1 MGENPALLGSVT
13 SPPRAVDDLPL
24 EERRE
29 GVRRSIVLSGG
40 GARGAYEA
48 GVVRFLY
55 EDLPVRLGFL
65 PRFDI
70 FSGTSVGAVHV
81 CFLAAHA
88 DGPVKGARA
97 MAEVWKRMSFSTVY
111 RFGLADA
118 FSFSRTLLGA
128 LTGSSVGADAQADRI
143 HGLLN
148 TTPLEQLV
156 VQQIPWRRLR
166 RNVRSGRVSALCI
179 AATEIASGRSVV
191 FIDNRERE
199 VPSWTHDAMHVARA
213 ARIGPEHA
221 LASAAIP
228 LLFPA
233 VRVKGTYYCDGSLRQ
248 QSPLAPALRL
258 GSNRVLVVGLRH
270 PRSPDEKLAGERVE
284 QFRSAGYLFGKLL
297 NALLIDR
304 LEFDLRQMRL
314 INRVLRAGIEEMGE
328 EYLDAANERVIKQRG
343 LGLQIVEDCFIQPSE
358 DIGSIAARHVR
369 RMRRRPGGSLIGSL
383 AFRTLTRGAP
393 SEEADLMS
401 YLLFDGAYARE
412 LMDLGH
418 SDARSMEDDLIRF
431 FTS

>member
-1 MGENPALLGSVT
+1 M
-13 SPPRAVDDLPL
+13 
-24 EERRE
+24 
-29 GVRRSIVLSGG
+29 RRSIVLSGG

-48 GVVRFLY
+48 GVLRFIY
-55 EDLPVRLGFL
+55 EDLPRRLGFL

-70 FSGTSVGAVHV
+70 FSGTSVGGVHV

-88 DGPVKGARA
+88 DDPAAGSRA
-97 MAEVWKRMSFSTVY
+97 LAEVWKRMSFSTVY

-128 LTGSSVGADAQADRI
+128 LTGSSVGPEAQADRI

-166 RNVRSGRVSALCI
+166 RNVRSGHVGALCVS
-179 AATEIASGRSVV
+179 ATEIASGRSVV
-191 FIDNRERE
+191 FIDNRERA
-199 VPSWTHDAMHVARA
+199 VPSWTHDEMHVARA

-258 GSNRVLVVGLRH
+258 GANRVLVVGLR
-270 PRSPDEKLAGERVE
+270 RRRAADEKLGEKLGEERVE
-284 QFRSAGYLFGKLL
+284 QFRSASYLFGKLL

-304 LEFDLRQMRL
+304 LEFDLNQMRL
-314 INRVLRAGIEEMGE
+314 MNRMLRVGVEEMGE
-328 EYLDAANERVIKQRG
+328 GYLDAANERVIKQRG
-343 LGLQIVEDCFIQPSE
+343 LGLQIVEDCFVRPSQ

-369 RMRRRPGGSLIGSL
+369 SMRKRPGGSLIGSL

-393 SEEADLMS
+393 ADEADLMS
-401 YLLFDGAYARE
+401 YLLFDGAYARD
-412 LMDLGH
+412 LMDLGRA
-418 SDARSMEDDLIRF
+418 DAKSMEDDLLRF
-431 FTS
+431 FTT